1 MVVAA
6 GGNKYRILPVALCH
20 LKAEHVAVKRQGT
33 IEIGDLQVHMAD
45 AYPRIY
51 RTFFHDPCPGCRGG
65 QDSQTNRNPQW
76 DAPTSIVGG
85 YLLIPGRSAIN
96 RRHDPIGIPLPRD
109 FTQRQSTVERLHF
122 WRIQLNGLGRHI
134 LLQLIAALGA
144 RYRHDGGTMRQ
155 PIVKAISGKREIVP
169 AQILN
174 LRLSVDHRVIDGATG
189 ARFMQELKAILE
201 APLTMLV

>member
-1 MVVAA
+1 M
-6 GGNKYRILPVALCH
+6 
-20 LKAEHVAVKRQGT
+20 
-33 IEIGDLQVHMAD
+33 
-45 AYPRIY
+45 
-51 RTFFHDPCPGCRGG
+51 
-65 QDSQTNRNPQW
+65 
-76 DAPTSIVGG
+76 
-85 YLLIPGRSAIN
+85 
-96 RRHDPIGIPLPRD
+96 
-109 FTQRQSTVERLHF
+109 
-122 WRIQLNGLGRHI
+122 NGLGRHI